1 MSNKD
6 KMISALKKIVV
17 PELKSRGFKGRFP
30 HFRKQVGQMGY
41 LLSFQFDKWGGG
53 FLIEIGVAKVNEEGN
68 VKIDNLIRPFQ
79 KLNAFHLNNRFR
91 ILEHKNGNKDWFRF
105 DNETQN
111 LEEAEFME
119 IAKNVLPYL
128 DVADDWFEKIKQKQT
143 VR

>member
-1 MSNKD
+1 M
-6 KMISALKKIVV
+6 
-17 PELKSRGFKGRFP
+17 
-30 HFRKQVGQMGY
+30 
-41 LLSFQFDKWGGG
+41 
-53 FLIEIGVAKVNEEGN
+53 
-68 VKIDNLIRPFQ
+68 
-79 KLNAFHLNNRFR
+79 
-91 ILEHKNGNKDWFRF
+91 EHKNGNKDWFRF